1 MSTFLPENWFHF
13 GFCVYDSHGKRG
25 GPFAEIVYHKY
36 HIRKALLPY
45 GSLSGLLRWTV
56 LGTPCRS
63 RCTDKAVGRP
73 SSKIFAEICLK
84 SPQRLG
90 HDLFL
95 LLSLAFDFF
104 RLSSLK
110 LYKLLIIGYF

>member
-1 MSTFLPENWFHF
+1 MGTFLHENWFHF
-13 GFCVYDSHGKRG
+13 GFCVYDSRGKRG
-25 GPFAEIVYHKY
+25 GPFAETIYHKY

-73 SSKIFAEICLK
+73 SSKIFAEIGLK

>member
-1 MSTFLPENWFHF
+1 MSTCLHENWCHF
-13 GFCVYDSHGKRG
+13 DFCVYYSRGKRG

-56 LGTPCRS
+56 LGTLYRS

-73 SSKIFAEICLK
+73 SSKIFAEIGLK
-84 SPQRLG
+84 SPQR
-90 HDLFL
+90 
-95 LLSLAFDFF
+95 
-104 RLSSLK
+104 
-110 LYKLLIIGYF
+110 